1 MGALILLGIAAD
13 AQERGA
19 SAELAV
25 LEVAMPILEQVA
37 IDGGGSVHHA
47 GREAVWACAVLAAT
61 PWWCFALAGIPLLAF
76 AGNPARGGSDER
88 ADALDQSDG
97 VQIQEPRALAERNPL
112 PPRKL
117 DLQPPSG
124 RTHKNSRGAK

>member
-1 MGALILLGIAAD
+1 
-13 AQERGA
+13 
-19 SAELAV
+19 
-25 LEVAMPILEQVA
+25 
-37 IDGGGSVHHA
+37 
-47 GREAVWACAVLAAT
+47 
-61 PWWCFALAGIPLLAF
+61 
-76 AGNPARGGSDER
+76 
-88 ADALDQSDG
+88 